1 MGHFFAEWSSR
12 FSLRTRFIALI
23 AALVFATTLMLGW
36 VASRESAQQLK
47 AQIGSAS
54 SREAYQ
60 MVNLLDRI
68 MDARVK
74 QVKLLLAM
82 QTLGTENDSRML
94 QRQLERLQD
103 SFNVVSWIGLTDT
116 QGTVRAATNGILE
129 GVSIAQRPVFL
140 EGQHKLWVGDVH
152 EAVLLASL
160 LPSPTGEAL
169 KFVDIATPVHDRND
183 RFSGVLAVHLSWE
196 WAEYIERTLF
206 SHVKA
211 KSDTDIL
218 LLSQDAT
225 VLLGSD
231 DMLGQSLASLKHVP
245 GLGDTTPTW
254 AVETWPDGQRYV
266 TGYARS
272 GGFED
277 FSGLGWVAISRQPI
291 SNAFAPAQRL
301 QTSIMSIGLLLAL
314 VFATVGWCVASSIVA
329 PIKRLARAAD
339 RIEEGEQAS
348 TIPLERGAS
357 EFKRLSVSLRN
368 MVGRLSDQRQT
379 ISRLEDLANTDPL
392 TGLPNRAFLMQY
404 LQHAVPEAQRHLQNM
419 VVIYIDLDGFK
430 RVNDELGHHAGD
442 LLLIEITYRLKN
454 ALRSGDVVARLGGDE
469 FVMVLKTQPEYL
481 EPLTHEVGRRL
492 LNAIERPIQLVEGQT
507 ATVGCSLG
515 AAWWPQHGEH
525 IETVLKLADSALY
538 AAKSQGKHRLVI
550 HRPGR

>member
-36 VASRESAQQLK
+36 VASRESAQQLE
-47 AQIGSAS
+47 AHIGSAS
-54 SREAYQ
+54 SRAAYQ
-60 MVNLLDRI
+60 MVNMLDRS
-68 MDARVK
+68 MDARIK
-74 QVKLLLAM
+74 QVNLLLAI
-82 QTLGTENDSRML
+82 QTLGRDTQPHVLR
-94 QRQLERLQD
+94 RQLERLQD
-103 SFNVVSWIGLTDT
+103 SFNIVSWIGLTDT
-116 QGTVRAATNGILE
+116 QGTVRVATDGILE
-129 GVSIAQRPVFL
+129 GLSIAHRPVFV
-140 EGQHKLWVGDVH
+140 EGQHRPWVGDVH
-152 EAVLLASL
+152 EAVMLASL

-169 KFVDIATPVHDRND
+169 KFVDIATPVHDR
-183 RFSGVLAVHLSWE
+183 RGEFSGVLAVHLSWE
-196 WAEYIERTLF
+196 WAEYIERTLLAPAE
-206 SHVKA
+206 KQQDA
-211 KSDTDIL
+211 DLL
-218 LLSQDAT
+218 LLSSDAT
-225 VLLGSD
+225 VLLGPHEL
-231 DMLGQSLASLKHVP
+231 LGRSLNSLKYVP
-245 GLGDTTPTW
+245 RPGNTTPSW

-277 FSGLGWVAISRQPI
+277 FEGLGWVAISRQPV
-291 SNAFAPAQRL
+291 SDAFAPAKRL
-301 QTSIMSIGLLLAL
+301 QAAIMSIGLLLAV
-314 VFATVGWCVASSIVA
+314 VFAAVGWCGASFIVA
-329 PIKRLARAAD
+329 PIKRLAQAAD
-339 RIEEGEQAS
+339 RIGEGDQAGI
-348 TIPLERGAS
+348 IPLERGAS
-357 EFKRLSVSLRN
+357 EFKRLSVSLRE

-379 ISRLEDLANTDPL
+379 ISRLEDLANSDPL

-419 VVIYIDLDGFK
+419 VVMYIDLDGFK

-442 LLLIEITYRLKN
+442 LLLIEITNRLKN

-492 LNAIERPIQLVEGQT
+492 LNAIERPIQLAEGQT

-515 AAWWPQHGEH
+515 AAWWPHHGEH
-525 IETVLKLADSALY
+525 IETVLKLADNALY